1 MDKLRPAKAPRE
13 LVEHEVRKAIYAKL
27 GHELPHQAR
36 APYPLVVNYS
46 ARHVHLNEEAVTALF
61 GKGYT
66 FTPFKRLYQG
76 EFAVRESVDVIAPS
90 GLSIPG
96 VRILVPLRDKCQV
109 DLSFS
114 DARSIKMDIPVRLSG
129 NHEGT
134 PGCMLRGPK
143 GFYELK
149 SGVLRAAPHAHMN
162 PLDAQYYGVKD
173 GDYMDL
179 TIGGPLSI
187 TLHRILARVKP
198 EFRLEIHIDTDE
210 ANACGLGPDVPITLK
225 KSAVQ

>member
-1 MDKLRPAKAPRE
+1 MDRLRPAKAPRE
-13 LVEHEVRKAIYAKL
+13 LVEHEVRKAVYAQL
-27 GHELPHQAR
+27 GAPLPHQAK
-36 APYPLVVNYS
+36 APHPLVVNYS
-46 ARHVHLNEEAVTALF
+46 ARHVHLSEEAVTALF
-61 GKGYT
+61 GKDYT

-76 EFAVRESVDVIAPS
+76 EFAVKESVDVISPT
-90 GLSIPG
+90 GQTLSG

-162 PLDAQYYGVKD
+162 PVDAEYYGVKD

-179 TIGGPLSI
+179 IIGGTLSI
-187 TLHRILARVKP
+187 TMHRILARVKP

-210 ANACGLGPDVPITLK
+210 ANACGLSAEVPITLRK
-225 KSAVQ
+225 CAD